1 MFTLYNKLQLN
12 KEDHLNGWMMNA
24 QRKQFA
30 LSMLSYAVLRG
41 VDAADLCE
49 AAGIPLPQLKSPES
63 ELSYSTL
70 ESLWK
75 NAQHLC
81 KDPLFGLHFGESL
94 QLAALGAVGEI
105 IKSSETVGQGLTLAA
120 SFTPVV
126 TNLFRIEVDKDE
138 RSFVVRL
145 VETDQADQNN
155 VKQQVAD
162 FLMVFTI
169 HELNGLLLKKVTPNK
184 LNYSYKMSDEAEYAR
199 VFRCNPLTAAGGL
212 AIEFDNTFWNE
223 PILTANYD
231 IQRIFLEK
239 VSPTVHDPLK
249 NISFQV
255 SVMDYLMKNSYLGIL
270 SLEDVAA
277 NFDMTPR
284 SLQRRLQDESVTFQ
298 ELSDSVKKSLAL
310 GYVESGKYQLKE
322 ISYMLGYNE
331 LSAFSRAFKRWTG
344 KAPKRL

>member
-1 MFTLYNKLQLN
+1 
-12 KEDHLNGWMMNA
+12 MNA

-30 LSMLSYAVLRG
+30 LSMLSYAVQRG
-41 VDAADLCE
+41 VDAADLCD
-49 AAGIPLPQLKSPES
+49 AAGIPLQKLQSGSEF
-63 ELSYSTL
+63 ELSYSKL

-75 NAQHLC
+75 HAQQLC

-105 IKSSETVGQGLTLAA
+105 IKSSETVGQGLILAA

-126 TNLFRIEVDKDE
+126 TDLFRMEVDKGGE
-138 RSFVVRL
+138 TFMVRL
-145 VETDQADQNN
+145 VETNQAHPKEL
-155 VKQQVAD
+155 KQQVAD

-169 HELNGLLLKKVTPNK
+169 HELNGLLLKKIAPNK
-184 LNYSYKMSDEAEYAR
+184 IFYSYKMSDEAEYAR
-199 VFRCNPLTAAGGL
+199 VFRCNPQTTDGALT
-212 AIEFDNTFWNE
+212 IEFDNTFWNE

-239 VSPTVHDPLK
+239 VSSKVSDPMK

-255 SVMDYLMKNSYLGIL
+255 SVMDYLMKNAYLGIL

-277 NFDMTPR
+277 NFNITPR
-284 SLQRRLQDESVTFQ
+284 SLQRRLQDESATFQ
-298 ELSDSVKKSLAL
+298 QLADSVKKSLAMS
-310 GYVESGKYQLKE
+310 YVESGKYQLKE

-344 KAPKRL
+344 KAPVDFRS